1 MSQRVSIIQHF
12 TGDLTALGLNL
23 ADLHQELTAR
33 GAGDEMI
40 LVDDTAQPNLEA
52 WLREHYPWVRLVQ
65 KNRQEGRSKA
75 QLLGAQAA
83 SGEFLLLLGP
93 QMRVARGALGPL
105 IAAMS
110 GPNVFAVAPRIV
122 NAVDGEVELPGALA
136 MEQGRPVVLPSPI
149 ATDEGHLRPIPFA
162 SGAALF
168 VRREAFLARA
178 GFEDLFPTPYWDDV
192 DMGLTAWRQGLRI
205 LEVPQAVVERHPI
218 DHPEVLTPPEVDR
231 AAIERGRL
239 HLYWKHLDNK
249 PDAQEHVQALWRDT
263 VDAALHDR
271 REELVWLAMALE
283 DLDEVTTSR
292 SRVKGVQVGWKDALR
307 ASDPTRL

>member
-12 TGDLTALGLNL
+12 TGDLPSLGAHLTDL
-23 ADLHQELTAR
+23 AHELGAR

-40 LVDDTAQPNLEA
+40 VVDDTGHESLAGWLEQ
-52 WLREHYPWVRLVQ
+52 HFPWVRLVH
-65 KNRQEGRSKA
+65 KNRPEGRSKA

-83 SGEFLLLLGP
+83 QNEFLLLLGP
-93 QMRVARGALGPL
+93 AMRVTRGALGPL
-105 IAAMS
+105 IAAMA

-122 NAVDGEVELPGALA
+122 NGVSGEVELPGALA
-136 MEQGRPVVLPSPI
+136 MEESRPVVLPSPLGV
-149 ATDEGHLRPIPFA
+149 DEAHLRPIPFA

-168 VRREAFLARA
+168 LRREAFLARA
-178 GFEDLFPTPYWDDV
+178 GFEDLFAPPYWDDV
-192 DMGLTAWRQGLRI
+192 DLGLTAWRQGLRL
-205 LEVPQAVVERHPI
+205 LEVPQVVVERHPI
-218 DHPEVLTPPEVDR
+218 DHPEVLTPPAVDR

-239 HLYWKHLDNK
+239 HLYWKHLDHRG
-249 PDAQEHVQALWRDT
+249 DAAQHVQTLWRDS

-271 REELVWLAMALE
+271 REELIWLAMALE